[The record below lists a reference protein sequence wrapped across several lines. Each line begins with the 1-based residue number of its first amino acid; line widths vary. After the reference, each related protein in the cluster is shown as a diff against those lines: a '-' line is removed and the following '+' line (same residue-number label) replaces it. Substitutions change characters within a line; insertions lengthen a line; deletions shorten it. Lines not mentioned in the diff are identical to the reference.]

1 MNFSTVASFDKRKSS
16 DLLAIPFYQGKK
28 PVSAADLGQLAP
40 DIKAAIDSGDFK
52 AKEAEVLV
60 IYTGSRTEKRVAL
73 VGLGKKSNV
82 TVESLRR
89 SYSAVVKGALTRQAT
104 SLSILVP
111 KGTNDLQLY
120 GIAEGLALSNYV
132 FEELKGKK
140 SKETPLVEKCVLIGL
155 KSSSLKWAK
164 KAAQITEGVHLSR
177 NLINGNADDINPQKL
192 SDVARQMAKGHKAL
206 KATVFDKKRIE
217 KEKMGL
223 LLAVNRGSSRDPA
236 FIILE
241 YKGNPR
247 SKEKTVIVGKGIT
260 YDTGGLNLKPT
271 GSMETMKADMGG
283 AAVVLGTMQAIAN
296 IGLKKNVTMVVPST
310 ENSIGKSSYKPGDV
324 YTSHSGKTVEI
335 GNTDAEGRLVLA
347 DALSYTVE
355 KLKPTRII
363 DFATL
368 TGAMVVALGEI
379 TTGMMSNDD
388 ALAGAL
394 TEAGQTTYERVWR
407 LPLFDEYRKALKS
420 DFADIKNVGGRAGG
434 SITAAKFL
442 QEFVGDT
449 PWAHFDIAGTAYQSK
464 AGFYHPKN
472 GTGIGVRL
480 MVDYL
485 ENHA

>member
-1 MNFSTVASFDKRKSS
+1 MNFSTVPSLDKRKSS

-28 PVSAADLGQLAP
+28 PILAAELEELAP
-40 DIKAAIDSGDFK
+40 DIKAAVESGDFK

-60 IYTGSRTEKRVAL
+60 VYTGSKKEKRIAL
-73 VGLGKKSNV
+73 VGLGKKSDV
-82 TVESLRR
+82 TVEVLRR
-89 SYSAVVKGALTRQAT
+89 SYSAVVKSALARKAT
-104 SLSILVP
+104 TLNIIVP
-111 KGTNDLQLY
+111 KDADELQLY
-120 GIAEGLALSNYV
+120 GIAEGLTLSNYV
-132 FEELKGKK
+132 FEDLKGDK
-140 SKETPLVEKCVLIGL
+140 SKDTPLVKKCGLIGVKPSFL
-155 KSSSLKWAK
+155 KYAK
-164 KAAQITEGVHLSR
+164 KAAQVTEGVHLSR

-192 SDVARQMAKGHKAL
+192 SDVARKMAKDHQSL
-206 KATVFDKKRIE
+206 HATVFDKKRIE

-223 LLAVNRGSSRDPA
+223 LLAVNRGSSCDPA

-247 SKEKTVIVGKGIT
+247 SKDKTVIVGKGIT

-283 AAVVLGTMQAIAN
+283 AAVVLGTMQAIVN
-296 IGLKKNVTMVVPST
+296 IGLKKNVTMVIPST

-324 YTSHSGKTVEI
+324 YTSYSGKTVEI

-355 KLKPTRII
+355 KLKPSRII

-388 ALAGAL
+388 ALAEML

-407 LPLFDEYRKALKS
+407 FPLFDEYRKALKS

-472 GTGIGVRL
+472 GTGIGVRM
-480 MVDYL
+480 MVDFL

>member
-1 MNFSTVASFDKRKSS
+1 MIFSTVATLDKRKSS
-16 DLLAIPFYQGKK
+16 DLLALPFYQDDK
-28 PVSAADLGQLAP
+28 PVAAADFGKPAP
-40 DIKAAIDSGDFK
+40 EIKAALESGDFK
-52 AKEAEVLV
+52 GKVAEVL
-60 IYTGSRTEKRVAL
+60 ILYSSAHSDKRIAL
-73 VGLGKKSNV
+73 VGLGKKSEV

-89 SYSAVVKGALTRQAT
+89 SYGAVVKKALALQVGFIN
-104 SLSILVP
+104 ILVP
-111 KGTNDLQLY
+111 AGASDQEVY
-120 GIAEGLALSNYV
+120 GITEGITLANYV
-132 FEELKGKK
+132 YEELRGKDAK
-140 SKETPLVEKCVLIGL
+140 ATPLVKKCALVGV
-155 KSSSLKWAK
+155 KSSVLKLAN
-164 KAAQITEGVHLSR
+164 KAFQIAEGVHLSR
-177 NLINGNADDINPQKL
+177 NLINGNADDITPQKL
-192 SDVARQMAKGHKAL
+192 SDVARQMAKKHAAL

-241 YKGNPR
+241 YTGNPR

-283 AAVVLGTMQAIAN
+283 ASVVLGTMLAVAN
-296 IGLKKNVTMVVPST
+296 TGLKKNVTMVIPST
-310 ENSIGKSSYKPGDV
+310 ENSISHTSYKPGDV
-324 YTSHSGKTVEI
+324 YTSYSGKTVEI

-347 DALSYTVE
+347 DALAYTVD

-388 ALAGAL
+388 GLAKAFS
-394 TEAGQTTYERVWR
+394 EAGEATYERVWR

-420 DFADIKNVGGRAGG
+420 DFADIKNVGGRPGG

-442 QEFVGDT
+442 QEFVGET
-449 PWAHFDIAGTAYQSK
+449 PWVHFDIAGTAYQTK
-464 AGFYHPKN
+464 GGHYYPKN

-480 MVDYL
+480 MLDFL
-485 ENHA
+485 ENRI